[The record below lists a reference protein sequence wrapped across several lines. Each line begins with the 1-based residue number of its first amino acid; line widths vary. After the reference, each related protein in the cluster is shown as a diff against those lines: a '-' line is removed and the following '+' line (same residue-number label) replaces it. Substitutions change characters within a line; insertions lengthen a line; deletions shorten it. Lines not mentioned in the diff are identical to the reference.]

1 MKVYIKRSNI
11 KSLSNIGRGTDL
23 DEREK
28 NDVKNNRGLIIAI
41 I

>member
-28 NDVKNNRGLIIAI
+28 MMLRIIEV
-41 I
+41 